1 MSAEKTERLINLTL
15 GLLSSKRFLT
25 KSEIFR
31 SIAGYSGSA
40 ETMERMFERDKD
52 ELRGLGINIVVGTL
66 DPLFQDEAGYL
77 ISSAD
82 FQFQPDDF
90 TKEELLLMTMAGNVW
105 RESALAEI
113 SQNALLKVASFDG
126 AAGYEKVSASMI
138 SDNDFNLD
146 QFKAVI
152 DAISSRRMISFDY
165 NGKARQVKPYGAKN
179 IKGDWYLVGEDSKQ
193 IKIFKLLRF
202 ESGVVLSGDISS
214 FELPVDF
221 EIDNYLNDKAPGKER
236 SALLELRIGKANAL
250 RNRGSVLNEGS
261 EWDELEISFEEV
273 ESFTKE
279 LLWFAEDV
287 RVISPDDLRELMIE
301 KLREGTNG

>member
-31 SIAGYSGSA
+31 NIAGYSGSA

-66 DPLFQDEAGYL
+66 DPLFQDESGYL

-113 SQNALLKVASFDG
+113 SQTALLKVASFDG
-126 AAGYEKVSASMI
+126 ASGYEKVSASMI
-138 SDNDFNLD
+138 SDNDFNLE
-146 QFKAVI
+146 QFKLVI
-152 DAISSRRMISFDY
+152 EAISARKLITFKY
-165 NGKARQVKPYGAKN
+165 NEKVRQVRPYGAKN
-179 IKGDWYLVGEDSKQ
+179 IKGDWYLVGEDSNQ
-193 IKIFKLLRF
+193 IKVFKLRRF
-202 ESGVVLSGDISS
+202 ESVVDMTSEMDS

-221 EIDNYLNDKAPGKER
+221 KINEYLNDKGPETQRTAI
-236 SALLELRIGKANAL
+236 LEVRTGKANAL
-250 RNRGSVLNEGS
+250 RNRGTVLNESS
-261 EWDELEISFEEV
+261 EWDELQINFA
-273 ESFTKE
+273 ESEAFSKE
-279 LLWFAEDV
+279 LLWFAEDIK
-287 RVISPDDLRELMIE
+287 VISPDDLRELMIF
-301 KLREGTNG
+301 KLRKSANG

>member
-202 ESGVVLSGDISS
+202 ESGVLLSGDISS
-214 FELPVDF
+214 FELPADF

-273 ESFTKE
+273 ENFTKE